1 MLPLEEM
8 EEGGHSISLYY
19 YTAREVTIISKSLIK
34 EREHLVGVCTVLTM
48 NMQSWAEMDTQ
59 ASRHL
64 GGEDRRY

>member
-48 NMQSWAEMDTQ
+48 NMQS
-59 ASRHL
+59 
-64 GGEDRRY
+64 